1 MVSLSL
7 KNVIGSDLSQGDQYM
22 LVDNDTEVFTK

>member
-7 KNVIGSDLSQGDQYM
+7 KNVIGIDLSQGDQHM